1 MADTRKRHSRW
12 LIGAKGQVVGALR
25 CAWRPI
31 FTYLACMGT
40 REIHQYTLMD
50 ACSAAGDEARL
61 ANALDIPVDTLVHY
75 LLGDEPVP
83 TYVFVKAVDLLL
95 TRTTRHIADKRV
107 FLEQLR
113 RRYRL

>member
-1 MADTRKRHSRW
+1 
-12 LIGAKGQVVGALR
+12 
-25 CAWRPI
+25 
-31 FTYLACMGT
+31 MGT

-95 TRTTRHIADKRV
+95 TRTSRHIADKRV